1 LPARFIRLIR
11 GEPLDRLAGLHL
23 VVDHHDAATQ
33 RYLTG
38 HGIEFSV
45 TEGEIPDGG
54 SLVLLEPSHLAET
67 VRIIDRLLGPGGCP
81 WDQKQTHETL
91 RPHLV
96 EETYEVVDAIDRGD
110 PAGLREELGDLLLQ
124 PILHGQIAAKS
135 GHFDAESIAEG
146 LNQKLVRRHPHVFG
160 TVTADTEAEV
170 LANWDAIKAQEK
182 GAVQK
187 PPSLL
192 DGIPRSMPSLS
203 RADAVSRRAA
213 RQGFEW
219 PDIDGVYDK
228 LHEEIAE
235 LRAAVHPED
244 QAAELGDILFTVV
257 NLARWLKVDPEAAL
271 TQMLNR
277 FTDRYQAMAELTPGN
292 LSDLT
297 PEEWEALWQR
307 AKAQMAQKAEA

>member
-1 LPARFIRLIR
+1 M
-11 GEPLDRLAGLHL
+11 L
-23 VVDHHDAATQ
+23 V
-33 RYLTG
+33 
-38 HGIEFSV
+38 
-45 TEGEIPDGG
+45 
-54 SLVLLEPSHLAET
+54 EPSHLAET

-81 WDQKQTHETL
+81 WDQKQTHESL

-110 PAGLREELGDLLLQ
+110 PVGLREELGDLLLQ

-146 LNQKLVRRHPHVFG
+146 LNEKLVRRHPHVFG

-182 GAVQK
+182 GGVEK

-219 PDIDGVYDK
+219 PDIEGVYDK
-228 LHEEIAE
+228 LQEEIAE
-235 LRAAVHPED
+235 LRAATHPAD
-244 QAAELGDILFTVV
+244 QTAELGDILFTVV

-277 FTDRYQAMAELTPGN
+277 FTDRYQAMAELAPGN

-297 PEEWEALWQR
+297 PEEWESLWQQ
-307 AKAQMAQKAEA
+307 AKAQMAQKSEA